1 MSTLSNVKTNGRAVI
16 APCIGPKSSTS
27 PTISNDGVSTLLVH
41 NPMDSEIVW
50 FALRTTYNREKKAYE
65 YLLNQNCE
73 VYWPTTKVIREIN
86 GKKVKMEVSRIPN
99 IIFAHG
105 TFNQLK
111 EFVYDNVH
119 LPFLRFYYEEH
130 RTPNGI
136 VRKPLIVPDRQMKS
150 LKIISESDSKD
161 VIIVPAHVDNFKK
174 GDHVRITEGEF
185 KGIEGHV
192 ARWHGQ
198 QRVAIMIENLCTIAT
213 AYIPSAFLRKI
224 D

>member
-1 MSTLSNVKTNGRAVI
+1 MCTLSNVKTNGRAIV
-16 APCIGPKSSTS
+16 APCFGPKSSTPS
-27 PTISNDGVSTLLVH
+27 KVSNNGVSTLNVH
-41 NPMDSEIVW
+41 NTKDSDIFW

-73 VYWPTTKVIREIN
+73 VYWPTTKVMRDIN
-86 GKKVKMEVSRIPN
+86 GKKVKMKVSRIPN
-99 IIFAHG
+99 ILFAHG
-105 TFNQLK
+105 TFDQLK
-111 EFVYDNVH
+111 EFVYDNFH
-119 LPFLRFYYEEH
+119 LPFLRFYYEEN
-130 RTPNGI
+130 RTPDGM
-136 VRKPLIVPDRQMKS
+136 VRKPLVVPDRQMES
-150 LKIISESDSKD
+150 LKILSESDSKD
-161 VIIVPAHVDNFKK
+161 VIIVPGHVDNFKK
-174 GDHVRITEGEF
+174 GDHVRIIEGEF

>member
-1 MSTLSNVKTNGRAVI
+1 MDTKVKAE
-16 APCIGPKSSTS
+16 AAFCIGPKSSTPS
-27 PTISNDGVSTLLVH
+27 KVLNDGVSTPLAH
-41 NPMDSEIVW
+41 APNETNASW
-50 FALRTTYNREKKAYE
+50 YALRTTYNRERKAYE
-65 YLLNQNCE
+65 YLLSKNCE
-73 VYWPTTKVIREIN
+73 VYWPTIKVTREIH
-86 GKKVKMEVSRIPN
+86 GKKTKMEVSRIPN
-99 IIFAHG
+99 ILFAHG
-105 TFNQLK
+105 TFDVLK
-111 EFVYDNVH
+111 EYVYDNVH

-130 RTPNGI
+130 RTPDGI
-136 VRKPLIVPDRQMKS
+136 VRKPIIVPDRQMES
-150 LKIISESDSKD
+150 LKIISMSDSKD
-161 VIIVPAHVDNFKK
+161 VIIVPGHVDNFKK

>member
-1 MSTLSNVKTNGRAVI
+1 MCTLSNVKTNGRAIV
-16 APCIGPKSSTS
+16 APCFGPKSSTPS
-27 PTISNDGVSTLLVH
+27 KVSNDGVSTLNVH
-41 NPMDSEIVW
+41 NIKDSDIFW

-73 VYWPTTKVIREIN
+73 VYWPTTKVMRDIN

-99 IIFAHG
+99 ILFAHG
-105 TFNQLK
+105 TFDQLK
-111 EFVYDNVH
+111 EFVYDNFH
-119 LPFLRFYYEEH
+119 LPFLRFYYEEN
-130 RTPNGI
+130 RTPDGI
-136 VRKPLIVPDRQMKS
+136 VRKPLVVPDRQMES
-150 LKIISESDSKD
+150 LKILSESDSKD
-161 VIIVPAHVDNFKK
+161 VIIVPSHIDNFKK
-174 GDHVRITEGEF
+174 GDHVRIIEGEF